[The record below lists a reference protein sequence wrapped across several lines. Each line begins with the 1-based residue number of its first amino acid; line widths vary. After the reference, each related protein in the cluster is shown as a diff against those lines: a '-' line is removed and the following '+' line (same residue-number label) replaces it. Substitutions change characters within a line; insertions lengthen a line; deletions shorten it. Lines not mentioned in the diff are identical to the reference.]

1 MSGADWLREGLRVF
15 RQSTVA
21 LVGWLLIAPWVWLV
35 PRRKDLIV
43 VIGRD
48 GGKFADNTKYFF
60 LQAQNCSL
68 SCARCVWLTSHHAE
82 KNRLDSSGLPVVI
95 YPSLQGIWLLVR
107 AGILVV
113 DSIDW
118 YLQLR
123 VFLLGGARKV
133 QLWHG
138 VGFKRIE
145 GSKIN
150 HEASNKRWISGSLP
164 VRLRSCLRY
173 LMGRNVRY
181 DLVNTTSQFY
191 LEEVFRPAF
200 SSRHFLA
207 AGYPRNTFACS
218 GKALLGADIR
228 IMQQVVDWQ
237 RLKHRV
243 VLVVPTFR
251 DSRPTPMGLDFATCR
266 ELDSWCGRNQIELI
280 FKFHPCE
287 RGAADIVGKHLHLYE
302 TGADLYPLMGFA
314 DAMVTDYS
322 SIYMDFLLLD
332 KPVAFLAPDME
343 DYVRLDRQIQF
354 DYAAMTPGPKVETW
368 PALLNALEQQWTND
382 TYRLQRHALALKAFD
397 GLPQKEATQKLLQV
411 MQEKGWLVSNR

>member
-15 RQSTVA
+15 RQSILA
-21 LVGWLLIAPWVWLV
+21 LGGWLLIAPLVWLV

-60 LQAQNCSL
+60 LQAQSSL
-68 SCARCVWLTSHHAE
+68 PSGARCVWLTSSRAE
-82 KNRLDSSGLPVVI
+82 KSRLDSSGLPVVI

-113 DSIDW
+113 DSFDW
-118 YLQLR
+118 YLQMRLF
-123 VFLLGGARKV
+123 FLCGARKV

-164 VRLRSCLRY
+164 ARLRSGLRY

-200 SSRHFLA
+200 SSRHFLVV
-207 AGYPRNTFACS
+207 GYPRNTFDCS
-218 GKALLGADIR
+218 EQALLGADRR
-228 IMQQVVDWQ
+228 IMQQVENWQ
-237 RLKHRV
+237 RLKRRIA
-243 VLVVPTFR
+243 LIVPTFR
-251 DSRPTPMGLDFATCR
+251 ESRSTPMGLDSATCR
-266 ELDSWCGRNQIELI
+266 DLDAWCEKNRVELI
-280 FKFHPCE
+280 FKFHPWE
-287 RGAADIVGKHLHLYE
+287 RVTADITGKHLHLYE
-302 TGADLYPLMGFA
+302 TDADLYPLMGFA
-314 DAMVTDYS
+314 NAMVTDYS

-332 KPVAFLAPDME
+332 KPVLFLIPDLE

-368 PALLNALEQQWTND
+368 PALLNALEQQWAD
-382 TYRLQRHALALKAFD
+382 DSYRSQRHALALKAFD

-411 MQEKGWLVSNR
+411 MREKGLLI